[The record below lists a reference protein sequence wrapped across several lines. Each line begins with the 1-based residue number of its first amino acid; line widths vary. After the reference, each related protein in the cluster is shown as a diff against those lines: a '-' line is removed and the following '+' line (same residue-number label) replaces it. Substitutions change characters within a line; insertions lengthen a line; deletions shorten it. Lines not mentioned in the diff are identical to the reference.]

1 MLTEA
6 SDSTLAIELVV
17 RGGGAGAAAP
27 TRTAGAPPN
36 LTVLSNVT
44 VRSYAWTLLAEPRL
58 DAVLA
63 EARTVGGEDART
75 QAILEDLEDGRRTLR
90 GDVCVASTTC
100 GGFSWRADAKVLN
113 SDGRSES
120 EDATGLRGGR

>member
-17 RGGGAGAAAP
+17 REGGAGAAAP

-44 VRSYAWTLLAEPRL
+44 VRSYAWTLSAEPRL

-63 EARTVGGEDART
+63 PARTVGGEEART
-75 QAILEDLEDGRRTLR
+75 QAILEDLEDG
-90 GDVCVASTTC
+90 
-100 GGFSWRADAKVLN
+100 FENMMKKW
-113 SDGRSES
+113 
-120 EDATGLRGGR
+120 